1 LFHRAKDKC
10 LMADSRKFPKERF
23 MRSRENN
30 PNDES
35 IDQHVERALARRNAY
50 VGELIADGGA
60 ALGRALKRLGAV
72 MQRGYDAELD
82 RRAVEADA
90 FLRRSVPR
98 Y

>member
-1 LFHRAKDKC
+1 
-10 LMADSRKFPKERF
+10 
-23 MRSRENN
+23 MRSRQDIEY
-30 PNDES
+30 ES
-35 IDQHVERALARRNAY
+35 LNRRIERAHAQRNAY
-50 VGELIADGGA
+50 VGELIAEGGA

-98 Y
+98 S